1 MPFLISLKV
10 DNSID
15 VYFIHEHVAGL
26 KENLG
31 HDVGQTP
38 TCGGVKRKSRS

>member
-1 MPFLISLKV
+1 
-10 DNSID
+10 
-15 VYFIHEHVAGL
+15 VAGL

-38 TCGGVKRKSRS
+38 TRGGVKRKSRFRRETNMNMWRG